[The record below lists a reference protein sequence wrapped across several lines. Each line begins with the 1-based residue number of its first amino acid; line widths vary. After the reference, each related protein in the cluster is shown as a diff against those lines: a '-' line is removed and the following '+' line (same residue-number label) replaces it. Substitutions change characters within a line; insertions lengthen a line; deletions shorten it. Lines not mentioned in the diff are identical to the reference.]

1 MHSAMNRRDLPRK
14 SPPCRGHGDLF
25 VASRRGECRSSK
37 MVALTG
43 YRKRRL
49 TARADTDGMFVQL
62 HLQGLSRTALLVSAV
77 GAVMFAVLGSAP
89 GAV

>member
-1 MHSAMNRRDLPRK
+1 
-14 SPPCRGHGDLF
+14 
-25 VASRRGECRSSK
+25 